1 MADKAAGDQNI
12 TETTEKLAKTTLNV
26 NDDKKA
32 MIGSEQLNKWKFWST
47 QPVPNMDSDT
57 TEAGIDGHAIDEIKT
72 VEQIKQEPYKLPGGF
87 EWCTLDVTEEAQL
100 NELYD
105 LLNMNYVEDE
115 DEMFRFKYSKD
126 FLNWAVMPPGYHKD
140 WHVGVRV
147 SKSQRLVG
155 FVAGIPARVKI
166 GSVSKDIS
174 EINFLC
180 VHKSLQGK
188 RVAVRLIQE
197 VTRKIN
203 LKGIFQAVY
212 TAGKELPKPISQA
225 RYYHRSLNV
234 KKLLEI
240 RFTAL
245 TKRQTVNRL
254 VKLNKLPEKPQ
265 TPGFRR
271 MTEADIPQAKVLVDN
286 YLKNMKLAPDFDE
299 ADFKHWLLT
308 KEGVVYSY
316 VVENPETKKVTD
328 FGSFYSLPSTVMTT
342 DKHETLN
349 ACYSFYN
356 VAQATGWKAFMED
369 MLISAKM
376 ENFDVYNALEC
387 MDNKEFLEDLKFG
400 AGDGELKYYL
410 YNWMVKDIEKEELAL
425 ILL

>member
-1 MADKAAGDQNI
+1 L
-12 TETTEKLAKTTLNV
+12 E
-26 NDDKKA
+26 
-32 MIGSEQLNKWKFWST
+32 
-47 QPVPNMDSDT
+47 
-57 TEAGIDGHAIDEIKT
+57 
-72 VEQIKQEPYKLPGGF
+72 
-87 EWCTLDVTEEAQL
+87 
-100 NELYD
+100 
-105 LLNMNYVEDE
+105 
-115 DEMFRFKYSKD
+115 
-126 FLNWAVMPPGYHKD
+126 WAVMPPGYHKE

-147 SKSQRLVG
+147 SKSKRLVG

-166 GSVSKDIS
+166 GSKSKDIS

-197 VTRKIN
+197 VTRRIN

-234 KKLLEI
+234 KKLLDI

-254 VKLNKLPEKPQ
+254 VKLNKLPDQPQ
-265 TPGFRR
+265 TPGFRQ
-271 MTEADIPQAKVLVDN
+271 MKVDDIPQAKKLLDK
-286 YLKNMKLAPDFDE
+286 YLQPMKLAPDFDE

-308 KEGVVYSY
+308 REGVVYSY
-316 VVENPETKKVTD
+316 VVENPETKEITD

-342 DKHETLN
+342 DKHDTLN

-356 VAQATGWKAFMED
+356 VGENTGWEAFMKD
-369 MLISAKM
+369 MLIMAKN
-376 ENFDVYNALEC
+376 EDFDVYNALEC
-387 MDNKEFLEDLKFG
+387 MDNKKFLEQLKFG